1 MDRQRLIVVSNR
13 QPYEHRWESN
23 QLVCTRTDGELTAAL
38 DPVLRRHGGTWVA
51 WGSGSAD
58 QDGGT
63 GYVHRG
69 ASRVTGLSATS
80 RLADSR

>member
-23 QLVCTRTDGELTAAL
+23 QLVCARTDGGLTAAL

-51 WGSGSAD
+51 WGSGEVAPF
-58 QDGGT
+58 
-63 GYVHRG
+63 V
-69 ASRVTGLSATS
+69 
-80 RLADSR
+80 